1 MNLRERLAL
10 RRMVREDLVD
20 MVQAGGTKD
29 EIREAMQEKYGALDW
44 EIILKLIVELLPVIL
59 ALFKK

>member
-44 EIILKLIVELLPVIL
+44 EVILKLIVELLPIIL